1 MPTMGRFIRVC
12 CKNTAENVKLLVIMG
27 YRDNTAI
34 DTRPQQHLRLNI
46 WTLEFHAQHRL
57 DSLLLSTEDLAAMVL
72 MPSID
77 VIEQY
82 IYMLQDEA
90 LAKFGAALKS
100 C

>member
-1 MPTMGRFIRVC
+1 MSIMPRFIRVC
-12 CKNTAENVKLLVIMG
+12 CKNTDENVKLLDIMG
-27 YRDNTAI
+27 YRGLPSTDI
-34 DTRPQQHLRLNI
+34 QHQHLRLNI
-46 WTLEFHAQHRL
+46 WTLEFQARHRL
-57 DSLLLSTEDLAAMVL
+57 DSLLLATEDLAAMVL

-90 LAKFGAALKS
+90 LAKFGAALKE